1 MFSRA
6 VSMAFVAPVLVSGA
20 LLFTAGPAFAKGE
33 SSATLSGSNEVPPG
47 DASLTGKA
55 TVTADDSGKVC
66 ATVTSNVKGA
76 VAMHIHKGASGKNGP
91 VVVPLDPKKINK
103 GQNCVTAKADVAKAI
118 GSSPADYYV
127 NIHTPKAPGGAVRGQ
142 LAASSSSS
150 SGSSGSSGSSSTPSG
165 ASAGSG
171 GQAGD
176 TGPNGILIAVVIVGV
191 GVAGAAGWRLAR
203 R

>member
-1 MFSRA
+1 
-6 VSMAFVAPVLVSGA
+6 MAFVAPVLVSGA

-66 ATVTSNVKGA
+66 ATVTSNVTGA

-91 VVVPLDPKKINK
+91 VVVPLDAKQINK
-103 GQNCVTAKADVAKAI
+103 GQNCVTAKADLAKAI
-118 GSSPADYYV
+118 ENSPADYYV
-127 NIHTPKAPGGAVRGQ
+127 NIHTPKAPGGALRGQ
-142 LAASSSSS
+142 LAASSSS
-150 SGSSGSSGSSSTPSG
+150 SSGSSSTPSG

-176 TGPNGILIAVVIVGV
+176 SGPNGILIAVVIVGV